1 MTKDLANIAEVKRAL
16 DDINADIEKHRRYE
30 AHFTDTNVFERD
42 ALSALKNTISRE
54 LTTRH
59 ALERKLQEYENS

>member
-16 DDINADIEKHRRYE
+16 DDINKDIEKHRRYE
-30 AHFTDTNVFERD
+30 THFTDTNVFERD
-42 ALSALKNTISRE
+42 ALSALKNTISRQ

-59 ALERKLQEYENS
+59 ALERKLAEYEKS